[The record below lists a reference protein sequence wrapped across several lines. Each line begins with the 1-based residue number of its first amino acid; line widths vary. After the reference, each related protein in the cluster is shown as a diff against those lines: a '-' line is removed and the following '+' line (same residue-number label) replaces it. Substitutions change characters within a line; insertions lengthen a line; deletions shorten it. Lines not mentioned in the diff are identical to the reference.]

1 MLSKGTDKWGDHMLE
16 KLKNDERLQTYVLTA
31 IVLLVLGFVASKF
44 DIDID

>member
-1 MLSKGTDKWGDHMLE
+1 MLE